1 MKILITGVFG
11 FIGQNLYKSLSQ
23 RYKIIGI
30 GRNNK
35 NSKLISS
42 KNLINNSITYNNLSN
57 INFEPDVIL
66 HCAGS
71 GSVIKSYKNRKKDY
85 EKNVITTINL
95 MKYIDKF
102 KKKPLIILFSS
113 AAVYGNNCFNFKK
126 KIKPISPY
134 GKHKLIA
141 ENFLRNKLKNKKFN
155 LIILRF
161 YSIYGVG
168 LRKQLIWDACNKIH
182 NEKKIFYGT
191 GEEIRSWINIKD
203 VIDFINFI
211 LKKKLRRSMILDI
224 ASNNTFQNN
233 KLLLK
238 LFNLFQFKAK
248 PIFNN
253 RQKEGDPKVQIFN
266 HKKMIKLGWSPK
278 ISMSRGLKD
287 YVKWFKK
294 IIKK

>member
-11 FIGQNLYKSLSQ
+11 FIGQNLYKGLSQ
-23 RYKIIGI
+23 RYTTIGI
-30 GRNNK
+30 GRNKK

-42 KNLINNSITYNNLSN
+42 KNTINNPITYNNLSK

-71 GSVIKSYKNRKKDY
+71 GSVIKSYKNRKNDY
-85 EKNVITTINL
+85 DKNVTTTINL
-95 MKYIDKF
+95 MKYINKF

-113 AAVYGNNCFNFKK
+113 AAVYGNHCFKFKK

-141 ENFLRNKLKNKKFN
+141 ENFLRNQLKKKKFN

-203 VIDFINFI
+203 VVDFINFI
-211 LKKKLRRSMILDI
+211 LIKKFRRNMIIDI
-224 ASNNTFQNN
+224 ASNNTYQNY
-233 KLLLK
+233 KLLQK

-253 RQKEGDPKVQIFN
+253 RKKEGDPKVQIFN
-266 HKKMIKLGWSPK
+266 RKKMIKLGWSPK

>member
-1 MKILITGVFG
+1 LKILITGVFG
-11 FIGQNLYKSLSQ
+11 FIGQNLYKSLSH
-23 RYKIIGI
+23 RYTIIGI

-42 KNLINNSITYNNLSN
+42 KNIINNSITYNNLSK

-71 GSVIKSYKNRKKDY
+71 GSVFKSYKNKKKDY
-85 EKNVITTINL
+85 DKNVITTINL
-95 MKYIDKF
+95 MKYISKF

-113 AAVYGNNCFNFKK
+113 AAVYGDHCLKFKK

-141 ENFLRNKLKNKKFN
+141 ENILRNRLKKKKIN

-168 LRKQLIWDACNKIH
+168 LRKQLIWDACNKIY
-182 NEKKIFYGT
+182 NKKNFFYGT
-191 GEEIRSWINIKD
+191 GEEVRSWINIKD
-203 VIDFINFI
+203 VVDFIRFI
-211 LKKKLRRSMILDI
+211 LDKKFRRSMIIDI
-224 ASNNTFQNN
+224 ASNNTYQNN
-233 KLLLK
+233 ELLQK

-248 PIFNN
+248 PVFNKE
-253 RQKEGDPKVQIFN
+253 QKEGDPKVQVFN
-266 HKKMIKLGWSPK
+266 HKKLIKLGWSPK